1 MEFKEFKEF
10 KGVKDNS
17 LFASFKGVFIA
28 KTYVFNSF
36 YSLNSLNS
44 PSFQKLSIFYF
55 RCKITQNPAICNA
68 FGDKNRLNRCF
79 FLIFA

>member
-36 YSLNSLNS
+36 YSLNSINS

-55 RCKITQNPAICNA
+55 RCKITIYFWNLQINGENYACD
-68 FGDKNRLNRCF
+68 G
-79 FLIFA
+79 